1 MIIGVWKVV
10 TDQTVA
16 IDMIRINAL
25 INSLGTHEIILQLNV
40 LRGALRQVE
49 TILGGLEAVE
59 AVSLGELSLRL
70 CKDLTVLGLLQES

>member
-1 MIIGVWKVV
+1 MVAYE
-10 TDQTVA
+10 TVA

-49 TILGGLEAVE
+49 TILGRLEAVE
-59 AVSLGELSLRL
+59 AVGLGELRLRL
-70 CKDLTVLGLLQES
+70 CQDLAVLGLLQEG